1 MPETFAIAPAQS
13 KALWAVIALILLTVL
28 VPAVVMVITAL
39 GSVSS
44 RVELS
49 DAGLRLRGDFYGRF
63 IPAEEL
69 RGSEARIVNLA
80 AERDLSPVARTM
92 GTGLPGYRAGW
103 FRLRNGEKALL
114 YVTDG
119 SRVVYIPTNRGYSLL
134 LSSQNPERLVDRL
147 QEIAPAP

>member
-1 MPETFAIAPAQS
+1 MTETFAIAPAQS
-13 KALWAVIALILLTVL
+13 KALWVVVALILLTVL
-28 VPAVVMVITAL
+28 VPAVVMVITAR

-49 DAGLRLRGDFYGRF
+49 GTGLRLRGDFYGRF
-63 IPAEEL
+63 IPAEAL
-69 RGSEARIVNLA
+69 RADEARIVNLA
-80 AERDLSPVARTM
+80 TERDLSPVARTM

-134 LSSQNPERLVDRL
+134 LSSQNPEHLVNRLR
-147 QEIAPAP
+147 EIAQAP